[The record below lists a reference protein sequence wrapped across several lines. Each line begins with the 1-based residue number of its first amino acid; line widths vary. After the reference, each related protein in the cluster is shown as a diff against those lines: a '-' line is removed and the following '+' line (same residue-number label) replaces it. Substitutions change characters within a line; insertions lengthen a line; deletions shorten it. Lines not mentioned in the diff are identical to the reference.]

1 MRKCTNYI
9 KKGGSNN
16 MELLESDF
24 AQIEH
29 LNQVLYN
36 NRSHDSWDCFDTA
49 YLLEQYP
56 EYGSYNSTT
65 PANSTLTKKV
75 VDLRYNSMIVNVKH
89 ESNRSIYNFEV
100 RNSLW
105 DGTYNITHSMNTEL
119 DKTKNFEEGEVEIST
134 SNPSGNSITF
144 TVYGS
149 YRKKVRICFHMNL
162 AKDGRDIK
170 TTSIYM
176 KHPFEFEHQY
186 NESIKEEGFV
196 YFETG
201 NPVTGATITLKPC
214 NKNGELVSEGIPSS
228 TVQAKDVVNGKFVIE
243 YGATTAPGDYY
254 CLLTA
259 AYESNSV
266 SQVVHVKKIQKQEI
280 KVEWHPLPKETG
292 VEWGDENQYRDII
305 KGSIVNPDSEE
316 IHHTGVLESEL
327 QRIKIMVRVKDEY
340 GVVNSD
346 EDCLKGMYATVTAKK
361 ITGGI
366 LTQVTCPFKKDHE
379 GNYYVYPQ
387 LSYRG
392 YYEDISTLQISIPSQ
407 NGYPAVTKERK
418 VTHKWKIANNFN
430 ELKRELNNPCG
441 SDWIFIKPIV
451 YTVTETLN
459 ITPRTDGSRITIAG
473 ITGEGKCVLYGNDSI
488 PLIDINNSN
497 AATDNYFKV
506 QLLGISL
513 MHGRP
518 AVKLTTGCRL
528 LVDSCYFYSNNNSPV
543 NHRGCSIFMPSDDK
557 SKANSNLWKLEV
569 RNTFFYNNRGNEIQS
584 IGKTYLHNNLFRTDN
599 ASYLQQPEVKVVSVQ
614 SGEVTY
620 KYNKSHIDAGR
631 RPMVSNHS
639 YAKALAYVGKNALFN
654 GVGPSQL
661 KRNNSLPL
669 FGKPWYN
676 EAYTYAIYYYPYGVR
691 TTIVC
696 SPEYGRERR
705 ATGHAS
711 SIENW
716 VYYDGYYFLQYN
728 GGRNKGNI
736 NEYSSNRAKHKW
748 DVENEF
754 KVPTSQGVFTPSSGL
769 FKKGY
774 DPRVSKNYSLNSE
787 LD

>member
-1 MRKCTNYI
+1 
-9 KKGGSNN
+9 
-16 MELLESDF
+16 MELLEADF

-36 NRSHDSWDCFDTA
+36 NRGHDSWDCFDTT

-56 EYGSYNSTT
+56 EYGTYNNST
-65 PANSTLTKKV
+65 PENSTLSRDV

-89 ESNRSIYNFEV
+89 ENDRSIYSFEV

-105 DGTYNITHSMNTEL
+105 DGTYHITHSMNTTL
-119 DKTKNFEEGEVEIST
+119 DDNKNFSPGEVEIRT
-134 SNPSGNSITF
+134 NNPSGNYIQF
-144 TVYGS
+144 IVHGD

-162 AKDGRDIK
+162 AKDGRKIE
-170 TTSIYM
+170 TTSIYL

-186 NESIKEEGFV
+186 DETIKEEGFV
-196 YFETG
+196 YWQTG
-201 NPVTGATITLKPC
+201 NPVIGVTITLKPC
-214 NKNGELVSEGIPSS
+214 NKNGELISEGIPSKIIA
-228 TVQAKDVVNGKFVIE
+228 AKDVINGKFIME

-259 AYESNSV
+259 EDENGVQA
-266 SQVVHVKKIQKQEI
+266 SQIVHVKKIQKQEI

-292 VEWGDENQYRDII
+292 VEWGDENQYKNII
-305 KGSIVNPDSEE
+305 KGSIVNPDPEV
-316 IHHTGVLESEL
+316 IHHTGVMEKDI
-327 QRIKIMVRVKDEY
+327 QRYKIMVKVKDEY
-340 GVVNSD
+340 GVVNSN
-346 EDCLKGMYATVTAKK
+346 EDYLKGMYATVTAKK

-366 LTQVTCPFKKDHE
+366 LTQVTCPFKKDID
-379 GNYYVYPQ
+379 GNYYIYPEV
-387 LSYRG
+387 SYRG
-392 YYEDISTLQISIPSQ
+392 YYENISMLQISIPAQ

-418 VTHKWKIANNFN
+418 VTHKWKVVNNFD
-430 ELKRELNNPCG
+430 ELKREINSPCG

-451 YTVTETLN
+451 YTVTETLH
-459 ITPRTDGSRITIAG
+459 ITPRPDGSSITIAG
-473 ITGEGKCVLYGNDSI
+473 ITGENKCVLYGNDSI
-488 PLIDINNSN
+488 NLVEINNIN

-518 AVKLTTGCRL
+518 AIKLTSGCRL
-528 LVDSCYFYSNNNSPV
+528 LVDSCYFFNNNNSPV

-557 SKANSNLWKLEV
+557 SKANGNLWKLEV
-569 RNTFFYNNRGNEIQS
+569 RNSFFYDNKGNEIQS
-584 IGKTYLHNNLFRTDN
+584 IGKTYIHNNLFRTDN
-599 ASYLQQPEVKVVSVQ
+599 ATYLQQPEVKVVSARA
-614 SGEVTY
+614 GEVTY

-631 RPMVSNHS
+631 KPMVSNHS
-639 YAKALAYVGKNALFN
+639 YAKALAYVGENARFN
-654 GVGPSQL
+654 GVGPTQL

-711 SIENW
+711 SIEDF

-728 GGRNKGNI
+728 GGRNKGNT
-736 NEYSSNRAKHKW
+736 NEYHPNTAKHKW
-748 DVENEF
+748 DVTNEF
-754 KVPTSQGVFTPSSGL
+754 KVPTSQGIFTENTGL

-774 DPRVSKNYSLNSE
+774 DPRISKNYSLNSE